1 MKIGIDARFYGP
13 KQKGLGR
20 YLQKL
25 VEYLEKV
32 DLSNQYVIFLRRDN
46 WNEYQPS
53 NPNFKKVLADYRWYG
68 LPEQI
73 LMPIKIWQAKVDLMH
88 YPHFNVP
95 VFCCQPFVVTI
106 HDLVLRRFPTRRAS
120 TLNPFLYWLKN
131 LAYRL
136 VVYLVIK
143 RAKKIIAVSD
153 YTKKD
158 ILKYFF
164 AKSESA
170 SGGKIKPE
178 KIKVVYEG
186 APARRDIAHRDSP
199 LGTVLDSRTVP
210 KGLSLSKS
218 GLSLGKPYLLYVGN
232 AYPHKNLERLILSF
246 KKLTEDKQMD
256 YRLVLVGELDYFYQR
271 LKNWS
276 ENLGFQG
283 PKIIFT
289 DFVSDSDL
297 NILYQ
302 NASLYVFPSL
312 GEGFGLPPLEAM
324 AFGLP
329 VVCSKAT
336 CLPEILGRAA
346 LYFDPENTEE
356 MADKI
361 KQVLKSQKLQE
372 ELIDQG
378 FKRIQKYQWSKMAQ
392 ETLRIYNDANLYKK

>member
-20 YLQKL
+20 YIQKL
-25 VEYLEKV
+25 VENLEKV
-32 DLSNQYVIFLRRDN
+32 DLTNQYIIFLRREN
-46 WNEYQPS
+46 WSEYQPS

-88 YPHFNVP
+88 FSHFNVP
-95 VFCCQPFVVTI
+95 IFCLEPFVVTI
-106 HDLVLRRFPTRRAS
+106 HDLVLRKFPTRRAS

-136 VVYLVIK
+136 VVYLAIK
-143 RAKKIIAVSD
+143 RAKKIITVSN

-158 ILKYFF
+158 ILKYFKV
-164 AKSESA
+164 KSE
-170 SGGKIKPE
+170 KIE
-178 KIKVVYEG
+178 VVYEG
-186 APARRDIAHRDSP
+186 APVRKYTDQGNSP
-199 LGTVLDSRTVP
+199 SDTVLSTRAVF
-210 KGLSLSKS
+210 
-218 GLSLGKPYLLYVGN
+218 LGKPYILYVGN

-246 KKLTEDKQMD
+246 KKLIEDKRMD
-256 YRLVLVGELDYFYQR
+256 YQLVLVGELDYFYQR
-271 LKNWS
+271 LKKMS
-276 ENLGFQG
+276 FAVPSGR
-283 PKIIFT
+283 IIFT
-289 DFVSDSDL
+289 DFVSDPDL

-356 MADKI
+356 MAEKI
-361 KQVLKSQKLQE
+361 KQVLKDKKLQE
-372 ELIDQG
+372 KLIDQG
-378 FKRIQKYQWSKMAQ
+378 FKRIQKYQWSKMTQ
-392 ETLRIYNDANLYKK
+392 KTLKIYNDAGLYKS

>member
-1 MKIGIDARFYGP
+1 MKIGIDARFFGP

-20 YLQKL
+20 YVQKL
-25 VEYLEKV
+25 VENLEKV
-32 DLSNQYVIFLRRDN
+32 DLTNQYVIFLRREN
-46 WNEYQPS
+46 WSEYQPS

-73 LMPIKIWQAKVDLMH
+73 MMPIKIWQAKVDLMH
-88 YPHFNVP
+88 FSHFNVP
-95 VFCCQPFVVTI
+95 IFCRQPFVVTI
-106 HDLVLRRFPTRRAS
+106 HDLVLRKFPTQRAS

-136 VVYLVIK
+136 VVYSAVK

-178 KIKVVYEG
+178 KIEVVYEG
-186 APARRDIAHRDSP
+186 APVHRDSP
-199 LGTVLDSRTVP
+199 SDTVLVARTVSE
-210 KGLSLSKS
+210 GLSLCKP
-218 GLSLGKPYLLYVGN
+218 SLDKPYILYVGN

-246 KKLTEDKQMD
+246 KKLIEDKRMD
-256 YRLVLVGELDYFYQR
+256 YQLVLVGELDYFYQR
-271 LKNWS
+271 LIKMSSAVPSNR
-276 ENLGFQG
+276 
-283 PKIIFT
+283 IIFT

-336 CLPEILGRAA
+336 CLPEILGEAA

-356 MADKI
+356 MAEKI

-372 ELIDQG
+372 KLIDQG

-392 ETLRIYNDANLYKK
+392 ETLGIYNDAGLYKN